1 MGSWQLALLFHSN
14 TCRFITQFTGRAPR
28 VTPRLLFVDDEES
41 IRITLPA
48 VLRNEGFDVSVS
60 ATVPEALNLI
70 SSQRFDILLADLNI
84 GQPGDGF
91 TVVSAMRR
99 TQPEVLTFIL
109 TGYPDFESA
118 LEAIRQ
124 QVDDY
129 FTKPTDIRKLVDTL
143 RSRMANPRRVRQ
155 SPSKR
160 VATILAENTERIL
173 RDWLVLAK
181 ANKELPGR
189 LKDQER
195 IDHLPGLL
203 QNLVSALESNRTELG
218 KADASALEAASK
230 HGGNRARQGYSIPML
245 VVEAGIL
252 HVVVSKVLLDSLL
265 EIELSTLV
273 SDAMKSGEYLNAFLE
288 QSIRAFQK
296 KSPKVA

>member
-1 MGSWQLALLFHSN
+1 M
-14 TCRFITQFTGRAPR
+14 
-28 VTPRLLFVDDEES
+28 TPRLLFVDDEES

-48 VLRNEGFDVSVS
+48 VLRLEGFDVTVA
-60 ATVPEALNLI
+60 ATVPEALNLVN
-70 SSQRFDILLADLNI
+70 SQSFDILLADLNV

-109 TGYPDFESA
+109 TGYPDFQSA

-129 FTKPTDIRKLVDTL
+129 FTKPTDIPKLVETL
-143 RSRMANPRRVRQ
+143 RSRMLNPRHFRQ

-160 VATILAENTERIL
+160 VSTVLAENAERIL
-173 RDWLVLAK
+173 RDWLALVK
-181 ANKELPGR
+181 ANKEVPDH

-195 IDHLPGLL
+195 IDHLPALL
-203 QNLVSALESNRTELG
+203 QNLVSALASNRTDLG
-218 KADASALEAASK
+218 KPDAGALEAASK

-252 HVVVSKVLLDSLL
+252 HGVVSKVLLDSLL

-273 SDAMKSGEYLNAFLE
+273 SDAMKIGEYLNAFLE